1 MHRAALRVLRSAP
14 RPSSR
19 LSLDGLLRRPLSLPL
34 GHREDDVRPKD
45 DREAPHVFGETRGVN
60 GCASPPMALGLYDEY
75 RLALT
80 WALGGPSY

>member
-1 MHRAALRVLRSAP
+1 M
-14 RPSSR
+14 
-19 LSLDGLLRRPLSLPL
+19 
-34 GHREDDVRPKD
+34 RPKD